1 MEEKRV
7 KTDTSGISIHPPGFS
22 VYYIEWWQIERD
34 GVDWWIRHLSE
45 KNWFSYEIR
54 NEFIDA
60 VYDKLYYHTA

>member
-1 MEEKRV
+1 M
-7 KTDTSGISIHPPGFS
+7 KTDASGITIYSPGS
-22 VYYIEWWQIERD
+22 SGYRIEWWQIEKD
-34 GVDWWIRHLSE
+34 GVDWWINHLSE